1 MNVTG
6 VFLSHSQALFFG
18 GLSSN
23 ALKYQPIGRRVGFL
37 ADARRLNVA
46 VTRAKR
52 HVAVVCDAECCG
64 SDAFIGRLLRHI
76 EEKGEH
82 RSALELVDAGA
93 FEASTS
99 VQEASPIGRQGGR
112 GNVDDRNLKGVKRS
126 SNSSLQVD
134 HPKISDEDVFALVET
149 FSRKSRPCAPSCSSS
164 SAGDGIGVEEVLR
177 LELPVELTSRQRAL
191 VHDMAEGLGLG
202 HASKGEG
209 ANRVLVLSHMNRSG
223 KAEAAK
229 GMAKPVREVTSVNIE
244 EQATELKESAAAGK
258 NSDHGPSGATMS
270 SPRDLKRLP
279 CPGSVEAGD
288 RSLELRSP
296 SISSG
301 SARVE
306 SATVHPPRLAE
317 GGMSA
322 CASGAPK
329 SPGGIKGGSNALL
342 ASLHAERAARRGP
355 PVAFPAT
362 KANKKGGA
370 REGASSTLDDR
381 GFTVEIAG
389 ATLGSGEGIASKK
402 KSSSRR
408 GASSKKGRQKKGTGT
423 GAERTTS
430 AGSSGGSMC
439 RGSKDDGDEED
450 DEMAFL
456 DAQIKAQ
463 RNSEP
468 CYASLL
474 RSTTA
479 AMREKNPAWA
489 AAQDKGR
496 PSRSEITRARRT
508 QLQGALQARLAQ
520 DEKRR
525 GKASGRG
532 EESK

>member
-1 MNVTG
+1 M
-6 VFLSHSQALFFG
+6 
-18 GLSSN
+18 
-23 ALKYQPIGRRVGFL
+23 KYPSIGRRVGFL

-82 RSALELVDAGA
+82 RSALELVDAVA
-93 FEASTS
+93 FEVPTS
-99 VQEASPIGRQGGR
+99 VQKASPIVCQGGER
-112 GNVDDRNLKGVKRS
+112 EVDDRNLKGIKRS
-126 SNSSLQVD
+126 SNSSIQVD
-134 HPKISDEDVFALVET
+134 YPKISDEDVFTLVES

-164 SAGDGIGVEEVLR
+164 SAGDRIDVEEVSR

-209 ANRVLVLSHMNRSG
+209 ANRVLVLSHMDRPG
-223 KAEAAK
+223 KAEATK
-229 GMAKPVREVTSVNIE
+229 GMAKLVREVTSVSIE
-244 EQATELKESAAAGK
+244 GQAIELKESAAGGE
-258 NSDHGPSGATMS
+258 NSDHGPSAATMS
-270 SPRDLKRLP
+270 SPRDFQRLP
-279 CPGSVEAGD
+279 CPESVEAGD
-288 RSLELRSP
+288 RSLELRLP
-296 SISSG
+296 SISS
-301 SARVE
+301 SSTRVE
-306 SATVHPPRLAE
+306 SATVHPPRSAE
-317 GGMSA
+317 GGISA
-322 CASGAPK
+322 CASVVPK
-329 SPGGIKGGSNALL
+329 SPRGIGGRSNVLL

-355 PVAFPAT
+355 PVASPAT
-362 KANKKGGA
+362 KGNKKSGA

-381 GFTVEIAG
+381 GFAVEIAG
-389 ATLGSGEGIASKK
+389 ATLGSKGDITSKK

-408 GASSKKGRQKKGTGT
+408 GASGKKGRQKKGTG
-423 GAERTTS
+423 AEVERITS
-430 AGSSGGSMC
+430 GGGSMGM
-439 RGSKDDGDEED
+439 GSKDDGVEDD

-463 RNSEP
+463 RDSEP
-468 CYASLL
+468 CYASVL

-508 QLQGALQARLAQ
+508 QLQGALQSRLTQ

-525 GKASGRG
+525 GKASRRG